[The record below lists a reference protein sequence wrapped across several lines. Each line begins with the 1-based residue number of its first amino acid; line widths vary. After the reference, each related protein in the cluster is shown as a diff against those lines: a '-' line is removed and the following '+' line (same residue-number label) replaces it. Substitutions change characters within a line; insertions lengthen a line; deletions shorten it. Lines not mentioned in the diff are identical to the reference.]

1 MAARTWGN
9 SNNFWNVAS
18 AWVQNA
24 VPTSIDDALILNGN
38 VTNNSAANANS
49 VEIDNAATLTTTA
62 NMTVVTAIRI
72 GGGSGTATFSVNG
85 GTTIADTV
93 IIGNQIANGAA
104 VNVSGNGT
112 LSATTISI
120 GSAAI
125 GTLTVFAGGVVNATS
140 GIALG
145 NGGFAASV
153 IVGGSAAAAAAGTVN
168 ANIAFNSAGSSLLFR
183 TTDTATYTGN
193 LSGAGS
199 VTVNSAGQSAILTG
213 TNTHSGATTITAGT
227 LQIGNGGTT
236 GTLGSGAVNIAAG
249 ATLAFQH
256 GAGQYGI
263 ANVIGGSGNV
273 VQRGAP
279 GSLEILT
286 ANNNYTGTTTIS
298 AGTLQIGNGGT
309 TGSLGSGAVSIGVG
323 GTLDF
328 NRSGGSFYF
337 VNNAI
342 SGAGDV
348 VFRGGAPLVLAGNNS
363 YTGTTT
369 VGTGTTVQVNSNI
382 GTGNVLNSG
391 FIDFNNGGATTYAGI
406 ISGTGNVRVGGA
418 LTLTGA
424 NTYSGSTNIAAS
436 TLQIGNGGTGGSLGS
451 GAVTIASGATLA
463 FQHGAGQYVNANVI
477 SGAGNVVQRGA
488 GALEILTG
496 NNSYTGTTTI
506 DGSTLA
512 VGFGGTTGT
521 LGSGN
526 VILANSG
533 NLDLIRSDTQVI
545 ANNIT
550 GAGNVRIYANH
561 TAILTGAN
569 TYSGTSEI
577 FAGANT
583 LQIGDSGT
591 TGSLGSSAVSIGAG
605 ATLAF
610 QHSSGVYVNAN
621 VISGAG
627 NVVHR
632 GGNNVFEALTGN
644 NSYTGTT
651 TIDGGVL
658 QIGVFGGTSG
668 TLGSGEVIFA
678 NGGNL
683 DLLRS
688 DTQLIA
694 NNLSGGGAVRVYG
707 NHTGILTGTN
717 TSSGTTVIDTPSTL
731 QIGNGGTTGSLGS
744 GSVENNGTLAF
755 QHSAGT
761 YTNANVISGAGSV
774 VQRGT
779 GSTEVLTGNNSYVG
793 STTINS
799 GTTLQIGNGGAS
811 GTLGSGSVT
820 NNGTLAFNRA
830 TDSVVAGVIS
840 GTGALVKD
848 GGGDIYLT
856 AANTYSGT
864 TTINAGRI
872 NIGGIGGNG
881 TTGSLGTGAVI
892 LAGANAEL
900 NYFRSNDATI
910 ANAISGIG
918 DFNKVGIGI
927 LTLIGAATH
936 SGDTLVSNGT
946 LRGGGTNVFSASSLV
961 TVLSAG
967 KLDLGGFNQTIGGLS
982 GSGIVE
988 NGGASAATLTLNNSA
1003 ANTFS
1008 GVIQDS
1014 AIGFLNLTKG
1024 GVGTQTLAGINSY
1037 TGTTNI
1043 NSGTL
1048 SLSGAGSIANSDVVF
1063 LNSAT
1068 SRFDVS
1074 NISGPSASIIDLL
1087 SQSGT
1092 DGAQVILGGKTL
1104 NVTAT
1109 FSNAGRVS
1117 FVGSA
1122 GIDAVVFNLRVGT
1135 NDGYTLAGLAEATFT
1150 NWTDGSDSITI
1161 NGNTGA
1167 NILTGDE
1174 LRATIINGGDGADTI
1189 MGGAGNDTL
1198 NGGAG
1203 IDTISYANSTFGVT
1217 VHLDNPTPQNTVQ
1230 QGLDTISGF
1239 ENILGS
1245 ATHDSLFGDNF
1256 DNVINGGDGFDTIVS
1271 GGGTNTLIGGA
1282 GGDTYFVQGV
1292 NDIVTEAVGGGFDI
1306 VLSQVNFTL
1315 AAGSEVEALAV
1326 NTTAGISL
1334 TGNELQQTLTGNVG
1348 SDTLSGGGGNDL
1360 IISGGGT
1367 NTLIGGTGADIYF
1380 AQGVNDVVTEDAGG
1394 GFDVVLAGGNLTL
1407 AAGSEV
1413 EVIAVNTTSGVT
1425 ITGSNTN
1432 QTIQGAGGN
1441 DRFVGGLGNDTLTG
1455 SGGADTFVLL
1465 NSFADRDFVTDFV
1478 SGSDKLEISASLFG
1492 GGLSAG
1498 VLSGAQ
1504 FLSGVGAASATTAA
1518 QRFIYNSST
1527 GNLLFDADGNG
1538 AGAAVLFANLSS
1550 VPTLTAADFLIA
1562 A

>member
-24 VPTSIDDALILNGN
+24 VPTSADDALILNGN
-38 VTNNSAANANS
+38 VTNNSSANANS
-49 VEIDNAATLTTTA
+49 VEIDNAAALTTIA
-62 NMTVVTAIRI
+62 NMTVVAAIRI
-72 GGGSGTATFSVNG
+72 GGGSGTSTLNVNG
-85 GTTIADTV
+85 GTTTADTV

-104 VNVSGNGT
+104 VNVSGTGT

-125 GTLTVFAGGVVNATS
+125 GTLTVFAGGAVNATS

-153 IVGGSAAAAAAGTVN
+153 VVGGTAAAAAAGTVN

-227 LQIGNGGTT
+227 LQIGNGSTT
-236 GTLGSGAVNIAAG
+236 GTLGSGAVNISLG

-256 GAGQYGI
+256 SAGQYGI
-263 ANVIGGSGNV
+263 ANVISGSGNV
-273 VQRGAP
+273 VQRGAS

-286 ANNNYTGTTTIS
+286 ANNNYTGTTTIT
-298 AGTLQIGNGGT
+298 AGALQIGNGGT
-309 TGSLGSGAVSIGVG
+309 TGSLGSGAVSIGAG

-328 NRSGGSFYF
+328 NRSGGNFYF

-348 VFRGGAPLVLAGNNS
+348 VFRGGAPLVLSGNNS

-391 FIDFNNGGATTYAGI
+391 FVDFNNGGATTYAGI
-406 ISGTGNVRVGGA
+406 ISGTGSIRSGGA

-424 NTYSGSTNIAAS
+424 NTYSGSTNIAAG
-436 TLQIGNGGTGGSLGS
+436 TLQIGNNGTTGSLGT
-451 GAVTIASGATLA
+451 GTVTIQGGATLA

-488 GALEILTG
+488 GSLEILAR

-526 VILANSG
+526 VILANNG

-545 ANNIT
+545 ANAIT
-550 GAGNVRIYANH
+550 GAGNVRIYGNQ

-569 TYSGTSEI
+569 TYSGTSVI
-577 FAGANT
+577 FDGANT
-583 LQIGDSGT
+583 LQVGNGGT
-591 TGSLGSSAVSIGAG
+591 GGSLGTSNVTIGAG

-610 QHSSGVYVNAN
+610 QHGVGQYVNAN

-627 NVVHR
+627 NVVQR
-632 GGNNVFEALTGN
+632 GGGNTLEFLTGN

-658 QIGVFGGTSG
+658 TIGFGGTSG
-668 TLGSGEVIFA
+668 TLGSGDVIFA

-683 DLLRS
+683 DLFRS
-688 DTQLIA
+688 DTQVIA
-694 NNLSGGGAVRVYG
+694 NNISGDGAVRVFG

-731 QIGNGGTTGSLGS
+731 QIGNGGTGGSLGT
-744 GSVENNGTLAF
+744 GAVDVATAGTLAF
-755 QHSAGT
+755 QHSAGS
-761 YTNANVISGAGSV
+761 YTNANVISGAGAV
-774 VQRGT
+774 IQRGT
-779 GSTEVLTGNNSYVG
+779 GSTEILTGNNSYTG
-793 STTINS
+793 TTTINS
-799 GTTLQIGNGGAS
+799 GNTLQIGSGGAS
-811 GTLGSGSVT
+811 GTLGSGDVT
-820 NNGTLAFNRA
+820 NNGTLAFNRS
-830 TDSVVAGVIS
+830 TDLVVANSIS
-840 GTGALVKD
+840 GTGGLVKN
-848 GGGDIYLT
+848 GGGDVYLT
-856 AANTYSGT
+856 AANTYAGT

-872 NIGGIGGNG
+872 NIGSIGGNG
-881 TTGSLGTGAVI
+881 TTGSIGTGAVI
-892 LAGANAEL
+892 IAGANAEF

-918 DFNKVGIGI
+918 SFIKTGIGV
-927 LTLIGAATH
+927 LTLTGLDTH
-936 SGDTLVSNGT
+936 SGVTQISGGT
-946 LRGGGTNVFSASSLV
+946 LRGGGDNVFSANSLV
-961 TVLSAG
+961 NIATGAR
-967 KLDLGGFNQTIGGLS
+967 LDLGGFSQSIGGLV

-988 NGGASAATLTLNNSA
+988 NSGSATFRSLTLNVSGA
-1003 ANTFS
+1003 STFA
-1008 GVIQDS
+1008 GVIQNGAGS
-1014 AIGFLNLTKG
+1014 SGLIKTGA
-1024 GVGTQTLAGINSY
+1024 GTQTLSGVNTY
-1037 TGTTNI
+1037 TNDTDVNA
-1043 NSGTL
+1043 GTL
-1048 SLSGAGSIANSDVVF
+1048 ALAGTGSIASYVF
-1063 LNSAT
+1063 VANTA
-1068 SRFDVS
+1068 RFD
-1074 NISGPSASIIDLL
+1074 ISGISGASTSVRDVEISLGGQI
-1087 SQSGT
+1087 
-1092 DGAQVILGGKTL
+1092 ILGGKTL
-1104 NVTAT
+1104 NG
-1109 FSNAGRVS
+1109 NM
-1117 FVGSA
+1117 SA
-1122 GIDAVVFNLRVGT
+1122 
-1135 NDGYTLAGLAEATFT
+1135 
-1150 NWTDGSDSITI
+1150 
-1161 NGNTGA
+1161 NT
-1167 NILTGDE
+1167 LTGDE
-1174 LRATIINGGDGADTI
+1174 LRATIINGGEGADTI
-1189 MGGAGNDTL
+1189 MGGAGNDIL

-1230 QGLDTISGF
+1230 QGIDTISGF

-1256 DNVINGGDGFDTIVS
+1256 DNVIDAGAGFDTIVS

-1292 NDIVTEAVGGGFDI
+1292 NDTVTETVGGGFDVI
-1306 VLSQVNFTL
+1306 LSQVNFTL
-1315 AAGSEVEALAV
+1315 ATGSEVEALAV
-1326 NTTAGISL
+1326 NTSAGISL

-1360 IISGGGT
+1360 LISGAGT
-1367 NTLIGGTGADIYF
+1367 NILIGGLGADIYF

-1413 EVIAVNTTSGVT
+1413 EVIAVNTANGVT
-1425 ITGSNTN
+1425 IVGSDIT
-1432 QTIQGAGGN
+1432 QTIQGGAGD
-1441 DRFVGGLGNDTLTG
+1441 DRFIGGLGNDTLTG

-1465 NSFADRDFVTDFV
+1465 NSFADRDFITDFA
-1478 SGSDKLEISASLFG
+1478 SGSDKIEISAALFG
-1492 GGLSAG
+1492 GGLAAG
-1498 VLSGAQ
+1498 VLTGAQ
-1504 FLSGVGAASATTAA
+1504 FFSGAGAVSATTAA

-1527 GNLLFDADGNG
+1527 GNLLFDADGSG

-1562 A
+1562 V